1 MEKAL
6 CYVRVSTKSQEEQPR
21 HDEQIRS
28 MKSLCE
34 ARKWEYEIIAECFSA
49 KTIEKRKVFSSVL
62 ERMERGEAKY
72 LVVHTVDRLSRN
84 SEEAQRLAK
93 QSIKKGWKLVV
104 SSIPDLDVTKDGD
117 WFQFALLTTLAEQEV
132 KVLST
137 RVREGT
143 QQAKLN
149 NRPVGGER
157 HLQLLD
163 KDTAKKII
171 YYKYQGLTTKE
182 IAEKLN
188 ALGLQSAHC
197 TKTSGKAWNSRK
209 VEGFLNTHNS
219 KGEYVK
225 DKAKTKKT
233 SGSADKSL

>member
-1 MEKAL
+1 MEHKAL

-34 ARKWEYEIIAECFSA
+34 AKKWEYEIIPECFSA

-62 ERMERGEAKY
+62 ERMQRGEAKY

-84 SEEAQRLAK
+84 AEEAQRIAK
-93 QSIKKGWKLVV
+93 QSLRTGWKLV
-104 SSIPDLDVTKDGD
+104 IATLPDLDVAKDGD

-143 QQAKLN
+143 QRAKEMGL
-149 NRPVGGER
+149 PVGGER
-157 HLQLLD
+157 HLHLLD
-163 KDTAKKII
+163 KSTVKKIY
-171 YYKYQGLTTKE
+171 YYKYQKLTTKE

-188 ALGLQSAHC
+188 LLGLESAHS

-209 VEGFLNTHNS
+209 VEGVLRTHNT
-219 KGEYVK
+219 KGEYV
-225 DKAKTKKT
+225 
-233 SGSADKSL
+233 GSKSRKPPPAVNESS